1 MVEYAQSL
9 RSIGQALESLRVE
22 DFDLEVDGEGFLVR
36 CSVPWPG
43 QPIAEQPDQANLL
56 RQIWGVLPRDSSLDL
71 NVQVTSRFKATD
83 VDLQYTSKDVNRL
96 DEEGKTKRSDQP
108 PEIYAPSLSQ
118 FLRAVGAY
126 VSQKPARLLKISR
139 RGDSMAIQYESPAGE
154 KADES
159 LSVDDLYDLCTWMSR
174 KRADQRRS

>member
-43 QPIAEQPDQANLL
+43 QAIAEQPDQASLL
-56 RQIWGVLPRDSSLDL
+56 RHIWGVLPRDSSLEL

-96 DEEGKTKRSDQP
+96 DEEGKSKRSNQP
-108 PEIYAPSLSQ
+108 GELYAPSLSQ

-139 RGDSMAIQYESPAGE
+139 RGDSLAIQYESPAGE

-174 KRADQRRS
+174 KRADHRPS

>member
-1 MVEYAQSL
+1 MLEYAQSL

-43 QPIAEQPDQANLL
+43 QAIAEQPDQASLL
-56 RQIWGVLPRDSSLDL
+56 RHIWGVLPRDSSLEL

-108 PEIYAPSLSQ
+108 VEIYAPSLSQ

-139 RGDSMAIQYESPAGE
+139 RGDSIAIQYETPASE
-154 KADES
+154 KVDES

-174 KRADQRRS
+174 KRADQRRL